1 MKRLLK
7 WLSIICV
14 ISFIALILYT
24 YIGPYFGI
32 SFDPV
37 RSLTQEPVIL
47 NES

>member
-1 MKRLLK
+1 MKRLFK
-7 WLSIICV
+7 WLSILFVIC
-14 ISFIALILYT
+14 FIALVIYG
-24 YIGPYFGI
+24 YIGPFFGV